1 MACAVRARRPSERWI
16 ARGKEFRGGLAL
28 WFRTGDYSDPSRK
41 LSLDG
46 RRSGPGV
53 SVVWRDFDQRRG
65 LEKRSEGQLTTSHQ
79 LGKYMG
85 CR

>member
-1 MACAVRARRPSERWI
+1 MRCGHAGLRSGGLPE
-16 ARGKEFRGGLAL
+16 GKNSGGLAL